1 MTKKSRSL
9 CVSEELLPI
18 STNNLNPNPT
28 SIKLGGSIGKDPNNN
43 NITDG
48 FLKRIN
54 EFIKKV
60 FGNTWWSLRKKS
72 NSNKNSSSKLN
83 LIQYNVK

>member
-1 MTKKSRSL
+1 MTRKSRSL

-18 STNNLNPNPT
+18 STKNSNLNPS
-28 SIKLGGSIGKDPNNN
+28 SIKSGGPPSK

-48 FLKRIN
+48 IFKRIN

-60 FGNTWWSLRKKS
+60 FGNSWWSLRKKS
-72 NSNKNSSSKLN
+72 NSNTNSNSKLN